1 MNIRQRKL
9 WLLAVMAIAAIVIIT
24 LVAAPNNNKLN
35 SGSTYGRNADGYG
48 AWYEYM
54 LSRGTPLQRWQK
66 PFSKFIDKKNAN
78 SVTYIQIAS
87 KLQFK
92 QSKLISPQLTS
103 AETDWIRKGN
113 TLAIIGISQPTT
125 AAPFHS
131 LLSQGDRQIKIA
143 TTRRKKSSSQTIL
156 GDGFGEVVWLEKIGK
171 GKVIYAVTPHLG
183 ANAYQ
188 EETNN
193 YEFLAELVSENKQI
207 WVDEYIHG
215 YKDRETITQEKKA
228 DLLNYLAT
236 TPLFPLFI
244 QLLIMIVIA
253 VIANFRRFGQPKII
267 NNSVVDNSMAYIEAL
282 SGVLAKANCTGFVV
296 STIVKDEQ
304 IKLQKNLGLGQ
315 ILVEEET
322 LITAWTQQT
331 EKSATKLRK
340 LLQISKQDRPLSD
353 RELAIWVQEWQE
365 ILSVNSKQLS
375 YSKYNV

>member
-9 WLLAVMAIAAIVIIT
+9 WLLAVMAIVAIVIIT

-54 LSRGTPLQRWQK
+54 SSRGTPLQRWQQ
-66 PFSKFIDKKNAN
+66 PFSKFINKQDTNQI
-78 SVTYIQIAS
+78 TYIQVYS

-92 QSKLISPQLTS
+92 QSNLISPQLTS
-103 AETDWIRKGN
+103 AETDWIKKGN

-125 AAPFHS
+125 AAPFQS

-156 GDGFGEVVWLEKIGK
+156 GDRFGEVIWSEKIGK
-171 GKVIYAVTPHLG
+171 GKVIYAVTPHLA

-188 EETNN
+188 EGTDN

-215 YKDRETITQEKKA
+215 YKDRETITQEKKEN
-228 DLLNYLAT
+228 LLNYLT
-236 TPLFPLFI
+236 TTSLFPFLI

-253 VIANFRRFGQPKII
+253 VIAAFRRFGEPRII
-267 NNSVVDNSMAYIEAL
+267 NNSVVENSMAYIEAL
-282 SGVLAKANCTGFVV
+282 SGVLAKANRTSFAV
-296 STIVKDEQ
+296 STIAKDEQ

-322 LITAWTQQT
+322 LINAWTQQT
-331 EKSATKLRK
+331 GNSATKLRK

-353 RELAIWVQEWQE
+353 RELSNWVQEWQE
-365 ILSVNSKQLS
+365 ILSFMSNE
-375 YSKYNV
+375 